1 MIAAMMLLMVAI
13 AIEVAST
20 TSLSKTEGFTNPF
33 WSAAVLVGY
42 GVSIWLLA
50 VVVRTIP
57 VSIAYA
63 IWAGVGTA
71 LVAVAGYVFLD
82 EPLGWVK
89 VVFLAMIVV
98 GVVGLNLVASR

>member
-1 MIAAMMLLMVAI
+1 MIAAMMLLVVAI

-20 TSLSKTEGFTNPF
+20 TSLSKTDGFTNPF
-33 WSAAVLVGY
+33 WSAAVLMGY

-50 VVVRTIP
+50 IVVRTMP

-63 IWAGVGTA
+63 IWSGVGTA
-71 LVAVAGYVFLD
+71 LVAVAGYLFLD
-82 EPLGWVK
+82 EPLGSVK

-98 GVVGLNLVASR
+98 GVVGLNLVASH